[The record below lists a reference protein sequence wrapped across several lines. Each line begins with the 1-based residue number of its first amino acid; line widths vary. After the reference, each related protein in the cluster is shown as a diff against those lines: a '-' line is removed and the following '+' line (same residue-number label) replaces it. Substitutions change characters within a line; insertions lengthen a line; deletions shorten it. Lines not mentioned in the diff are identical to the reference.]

1 MADDVM
7 TRETAEYVIEDLKRK
22 DHDLSKELEYSQKQI
37 YDIENENVGLHQEI
51 ADLKDLVKQQAKY
64 ILNSMEE

>member
-1 MADDVM
+1 MAEFDVLDDLH
-7 TRETAEYVIEDLKRK
+7 RQINDLHR
-22 DHDLSKELEYSQKQI
+22 ELEYSQRQV

>member
-1 MADDVM
+1 MAEFDVLDDLHRQI
-7 TRETAEYVIEDLKRK
+7 TDLRR
-22 DHDLSKELEYSQKQI
+22 ELEYSQRQV

-51 ADLKDLVKQQAKY
+51 ADLKDLVKQQAKF

>member
-1 MADDVM
+1 MAEFDVLDDLHRQI
-7 TRETAEYVIEDLKRK
+7 TDLRR
-22 DHDLSKELEYSQKQI
+22 ELEYCQRQV

>member
-1 MADDVM
+1 MADID
-7 TRETAEYVIEDLKRK
+7 ILEDLHRQIN
-22 DHDLSKELEYSQKQI
+22 DLHRELEYSQRQV

>member
-1 MADDVM
+1 M
-7 TRETAEYVIEDLKRK
+7 AEYDVLDDLHRQIT
-22 DHDLSKELEYSQKQI
+22 DLRRELEYSQRQV

>member
-1 MADDVM
+1 M
-7 TRETAEYVIEDLKRK
+7 AEYDVLDDLHRQIT
-22 DHDLSKELEYSQKQI
+22 DLRRELEYSQRQV
-37 YDIENENVGLHQEI
+37 YDIEKENVGLHQEI

>member
-1 MADDVM
+1 MAEIDILDDLHRQI
-7 TRETAEYVIEDLKRK
+7 TDLRR
-22 DHDLSKELEYSQKQI
+22 ELEYSQRQV

>member
-1 MADDVM
+1 MAEFDVLDDLH
-7 TRETAEYVIEDLKRK
+7 RQINDLHR
-22 DHDLSKELEYSQKQI
+22 ELEYSQRQV
-37 YDIENENVGLHQEI
+37 YDIKNENVGLHQEI

>member
-1 MADDVM
+1 MAEFDVLDDLHRQI
-7 TRETAEYVIEDLKRK
+7 TDLRR
-22 DHDLSKELEYSQKQI
+22 ELEYSQKQV

-51 ADLKDLVKQQAKY
+51 ADLKDLVKQQAKF

>member
-1 MADDVM
+1 MAEFDVLDDLHRQI
-7 TRETAEYVIEDLKRK
+7 TDLRR
-22 DHDLSKELEYSQKQI
+22 ELEYSQKQV